1 MKCFEFWLHSAILP
15 KQSLKLE
22 TIKKAD
28 RNFKTFGPGKVLLKL
43 TEGAVL
49 VAVGFVAL
57 VAAVV
62 FAVANVLQRDAPLVV
77 ASELH

>member
-1 MKCFEFWLHSAILP
+1 MKPSKMPIAI
-15 KQSLKLE
+15 SKLS
-22 TIKKAD
+22 
-28 RNFKTFGPGKVLLKL
+28 GPEKFCEKL
-43 TEGAVL
+43 TEGAIL

>member
-1 MKCFEFWLHSAILP
+1 M
-15 KQSLKLE
+15 
-22 TIKKAD
+22 
-28 RNFKTFGPGKVLLKL
+28 LKL

-62 FAVANVLQRDAPLVV
+62 FTVANVLQRDAPLVV